1 MILAVI
7 AASTSKALELLY
19 QEAHDLI
26 CDRDADC
33 ETIAW
38 TLSVDYDVL
47 REDMGEVSEY
57 YKCAATSRLLDREA
71 R

>member
-1 MILAVI
+1 MI
-7 AASTSKALELLY
+7 AASTSRALELSY

-38 TLSVDYDVL
+38 TLSVDYDIL
-47 REDMGEVSEY
+47 REDMRETSQY
-57 YKCAATSRLLDREA
+57 YKCAATSRLLDQEA